1 MYQSPVRE
9 KNAHVVIVAAADDDD
24 DDDDD
29 DDKKTRYQSTHCH
42 FLDGVI
48 LELHIFEIDLHSFP
62 PSVGIQD
69 SLGFWN
75 PRCGFQIPGTG
86 FQSLSVELGLCF
98 PIISGIPDSL
108 SCIPDSKPQESG
120 FHKQNF
126 PRLQIPQAKIIRI
139 PEYIFP

>member
-62 PSVGIQD
+62 PKCG
-69 SLGFWN
+69 N
-75 PRCGFQIPGTG
+75 PR
-86 FQSLSVELGLCF
+86 QSWILESALW
-98 PIISGIPDSL
+98 IPDSRYW
-108 SCIPDSKPQESG
+108 IPVFVSGTWTLLPNHQWDSG
-120 FHKQNF
+120 FLELYSGFQT
-126 PRLQIPQAKIIRI
+126 PGVRI
-139 PEYIFP
+139 P